1 MAEAEREGLELVFLS
16 LFVIT
21 VNIVKR
27 YKQPPRMELAHWKP
41 DMLDFYCGLCLGQGK
56 KEEKKKPK
64 KKKSKK
70 TKNPNKKTP
79 RERKGH
85 LY

>member
-1 MAEAEREGLELVFLS
+1 MAEAEGEGLELAFLS

-41 DMLDFYCGLCLGQGK
+41 DMLDFYCGLRLGQGK
-56 KEEKKKPK
+56 KEEKKSQK
-64 KKKSKK
+64 KKKRKK
-70 TKNPNKKTP
+70 KEKKKK
-79 RERKGH
+79 EKGIFIK
-85 LY
+85 L

>member
-56 KEEKKKPK
+56 KEEKKKAKKRKVK
-64 KKKSKK
+64 KKK
-70 TKNPNKKTP
+70 PNK
-79 RERKGH
+79 RKKRASLLNH
-85 LY
+85 KF

>member
-1 MAEAEREGLELVFLS
+1 MAEAEGEGLELAFLS

-41 DMLDFYCGLCLGQGK
+41 DMLDFYCGLRLG
-56 KEEKKKPK
+56 
-64 KKKSKK
+64 
-70 TKNPNKKTP
+70 
-79 RERKGH
+79 
-85 LY
+85 

>member
-41 DMLDFYCGLCLGQGK
+41 DMLDFYCGLWDREK
-56 KEEKKKPK
+56 KKKKKPK
-64 KKKSKK
+64 KEK
-70 TKNPNKKTP
+70 
-79 RERKGH
+79 
-85 LY
+85 